1 MKKQINFILLAVM
14 AVFSITFVSCGND
27 DDEPDSAFVGTW
39 HTERVDG
46 SLEPYTEGITYTQLR
61 SDGTYVEVYV
71 DEEDENAYE
80 VTHGTWDVSD
90 NELTMTAT
98 TDIVMAGIPVTYE
111 VKKIEKDKITLSF
124 LGTTVYL
131 VRVSDSVIEKYL

>member
-1 MKKQINFILLAVM
+1 MKKQLNFILLAVM

-27 DDEPDSAFVGTW
+27 DDEPNSAFVGTW

-46 SLEPYTEGITYTQLR
+46 SLDPFTEGITYTQLR
-61 SDGTYVEVYV
+61 SDETYVEVDV
-71 DEEDENAYE
+71 DEEDDNAYE
-80 VTHGTWDVSD
+80 VTNGTWSVSD
-90 NELTMTAT
+90 NKLTMTAT
-98 TDIVMAGIPVTYE
+98 TDIISGIPVTFE
-111 VKKIEKDKITLSF
+111 IKKVEGDKITLSF

>member
-1 MKKQINFILLAVM
+1 MKKQLKFILLAVM

-27 DDEPDSAFVGTW
+27 DDEPNSAFVGTW

-46 SLEPYTEGITYTQLR
+46 SLEPFTEGITYTQLR
-61 SDGTYVEVYV
+61 SDETYVEVDV
-71 DEEDENAYE
+71 DEEDDNAYE
-80 VTHGTWDVSD
+80 VTNGTWSVSD
-90 NELTMTAT
+90 NKLTMTAT
-98 TDIVMAGIPVTYE
+98 TGIISGIPVTFE
-111 VKKIEKDKITLSF
+111 IKNVEGDKITLSF